1 MNIETQTH
9 LTSLRDLLTYRLHDL
24 ETEVHADELARRPAA
39 EHDVT
44 DQKDEAARLTEQTM
58 LEAQERRDVG
68 ELLLV
73 RAALARLDA
82 GTYGD
87 CAQCGEPIALQ
98 RLLVEPAAPRCAACQ
113 AAHERAAGAG
123 R

>member
-24 ETEVHADELARRPAA
+24 ESEVHAEELARRPSA
-39 EHDVT
+39 ERDVT
-44 DQKDEAARLTEQTM
+44 DQKDEAARHMEDGV
-58 LEAQERRDVG
+58 LEAQERRDVD

-87 CAQCGEPIALQ
+87 CVQCGEPIALQ
-98 RLLVEPAAPRCAACQ
+98 RLLVEPAALRCATCQ
-113 AAHERAAGAG
+113 SALERAGGAG